1 MPEIYSVH
9 FNLPVSLLSPPFLV
23 FSLFFF
29 LRRSRR
35 PIFPFVRPRRTSF
48 PSLDFFQLVPKIL
61 SDASGYHEHRPRFQ
75 SGFPRTRCNNLVSPY
90 FRPRYSLTVVRVHLL
105 VAVCSDSAAWG
116 FSSWQSCF
124 YLGPHF
130 VPVYL
135 DDRFNPCI
143 YVIRLHNSVLLTEEI
158 KIRWSLDAVRCI
170 DQFRFSTV

>member
-9 FNLPVSLLSPPFLV
+9 FNLSVSLLSPPFLV

-35 PIFPFVRPRRTSF
+35 PISPFVRPWRTSF

-105 VAVCSDSAAWG
+105 VAVCSDSAAEDSRRG
-116 FSSWQSCF
+116 NLASI
-124 YLGPHF
+124 
-130 VPVYL
+130 L
-135 DDRFNPCI
+135 DLI
-143 YVIRLHNSVLLTEEI
+143 L
-158 KIRWSLDAVRCI
+158 
-170 DQFRFSTV
+170 FRFTLTTGSIRVYMLFVCIIPYY